1 MENTLIISRF
11 LLSLCYSLT
20 LFSTIFGIALNKDVF
35 VNLSEFGKIKLFK
48 KYFKAMAY
56 IFYRPVN
63 FYRSMLMLVMTI
75 FFTAAWSNNW
85 NSVGPIW
92 LLGGFIF
99 LVYYHYKQY
108 EELTLYFKIKNL

>member
-1 MENTLIISRF
+1 
-11 LLSLCYSLT
+11 
-20 LFSTIFGIALNKDVF
+20 
-35 VNLSEFGKIKLFK
+35 
-48 KYFKAMAY
+48 MAY

-92 LLGGFIF
+92 LFGGFIF

-108 EELTLYFKIKNL
+108 EELNLYFKIKNL